1 MSGYQIQKVNDWH
14 QALADFIIQYP
25 QARNK
30 EIAHHFQVSVQWVG
44 MIRRSDAFQE
54 LMRSRRE
61 VHRELVSASVINKVE
76 ALADQAIDEISRQME
91 QGNIPIEHVKDVA
104 AMSLKAMGF
113 GGDKSGPAVVN
124 NTVVVADREALAE
137 ARAKL
142 IAQRDRLVETRPLLD
157 AQVIRDAKETIEER
171 KKDN

>member
-14 QALADFIIQYP
+14 QALADFIIQFP

-30 EIAHHFQVSVQWVG
+30 EIAHHFKVSVQWVG

-104 AMSLKAMGF
+104 AMSL
-113 GGDKSGPAVVN
+113 
-124 NTVVVADREALAE
+124 
-137 ARAKL
+137 
-142 IAQRDRLVETRPLLD
+142 
-157 AQVIRDAKETIEER
+157 
-171 KKDN
+171 